1 MHLLRI
7 DASARIEDS
16 VTRRLADELVAGL
29 REKDAG
35 LRVTQ
40 RELADGLP
48 LLNEIWVNANFT
60 DADQRSAEQREA
72 LALSDELIA
81 ELRAADAVA
90 LSSPVYNFGVP
101 AVLKAWVD
109 LVTRA
114 RETFRYG
121 AQGPEGLLKDR
132 PVYLVMASG
141 GTAIGSEIDFAGRY
155 LQHILGFI
163 GIRDVRVIAADQMMV
178 DEAAAWR
185 QARAQ
190 MQAALSLWRMRPWR
204 R

>member
-35 LRVTQ
+35 LRVTR

-48 LLNEIWVNANFT
+48 LLNETWVNANFT

-163 GIRDVRVIAADQMMV
+163 GIRDVRIIAADQMMV

-185 QARAQ
+185 KARAQ
-190 MQAALSLWRMRPWR
+190 MEAALA
-204 R
+204 

>member
-29 REKDAG
+29 REKDTG

-48 LLNEIWVNANFT
+48 LLNETWVNANFT
-60 DADQRSAEQREA
+60 DADQRSAEQHGA

-163 GIRDVRVIAADQMMV
+163 GIRDVRIIAADQMMV

-185 QARAQ
+185 KARAQ
-190 MQAALSLWRMRPWR
+190 MEAALA
-204 R
+204 

>member
-35 LRVTQ
+35 LRVTR

-48 LLNEIWVNANFT
+48 LLNETWVNANFT

-72 LALSDELIA
+72 LALSDELID

-90 LSSPVYNFGVP
+90 LSSPVYNFGIP

-163 GIRDVRVIAADQMMV
+163 GIRDVRIIAADQMMV

-185 QARAQ
+185 KARAQ
-190 MQAALSLWRMRPWR
+190 MEAALA
-204 R
+204 

>member
-7 DASARIEDS
+7 DASARIEGS
-16 VTRRLADELVAGL
+16 VTRQLADELVAGL

-48 LLNEIWVNANFT
+48 LLNETWVNANFT

-163 GIRDVRVIAADQMMV
+163 GIRDVRIIAADQMMV

-185 QARAQ
+185 KARAQ
-190 MQAALSLWRMRPWR
+190 MEAALA
-204 R
+204 

>member
-190 MQAALSLWRMRPWR
+190 MQAALA
-204 R
+204 